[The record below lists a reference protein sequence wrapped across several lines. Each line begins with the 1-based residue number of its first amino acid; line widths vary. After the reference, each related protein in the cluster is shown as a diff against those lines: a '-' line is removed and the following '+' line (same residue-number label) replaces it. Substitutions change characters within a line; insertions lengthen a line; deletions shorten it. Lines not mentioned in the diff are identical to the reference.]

1 METNSNAQLKRNIAS
16 YSELFSKKVSH
27 LPRSLTTVNFA
38 REVTSALPRKF
49 KEISDQ
55 ICDLAPSQWR
65 ARPLA
70 ETPAIQIA
78 DSIQRATEYT
88 FQKRRFCARF
98 LSLYTNTHVTTSICV
113 PVLLPF
119 FHPSS
124 LFNFQSRPIRLF

>member
-27 LPRSLTTVNFA
+27 LPRSLTTVNFT

-88 FQKRRFCARF
+88 F
-98 LSLYTNTHVTTSICV
+98 
-113 PVLLPF
+113 
-119 FHPSS
+119 
-124 LFNFQSRPIRLF
+124 